1 MNETLTKLDITD
13 ALAGN
18 ITRLRAIGELLDA
31 IEGPQAVL
39 PRGTTLLIDDVTD
52 SLNEVLSHLYNT
64 IDESKSNEADDDVR
78 QDLISSDLSR

>member
-1 MNETLTKLDITD
+1 MKQELSKLDITD

-31 IEGPQAVL
+31 VEGPQAVL

-64 IDESKSNEADDDVR
+64 IDESKPNKADNNIGE
-78 QDLISSDLSR
+78 DLIPSDLPR